1 MAHVKTTLL
10 LAALLTAL
18 LAVGGVLAAP
28 ARASEDT
35 PYDIRDR
42 IETIERQKLE
52 LVKTLALIY
61 EARGDKDKATE
72 YTYQAFM
79 IDASDD
85 VLAAKLLDL
94 MRRNERWAEM
104 IAIYERLIEERPGRS
119 QDYML
124 DLSTCYFK
132 LDQAD
137 KALQVLDQYKREY
150 ADYVETYL
158 KLASIYG
165 ENGRLDKAAG
175 VLEEAAAH
183 AEFGKQYK
191 VHWQLGIVYV
201 ELDKI
206 EDAIGAYEKALDLV
220 EPGSDR
226 NAINNRLIALYKQA
240 DKIEDVIQKRENEIE
255 AIDAKLVKLYWAEA
269 AKHEEAERF
278 ADAIK
283 LYRKIVALAPESEQ
297 GKAAAAKIEEL
308 TPKVPQ

>member
-1 MAHVKTTLL
+1 MSHTMNVLLIATLL
-10 LAALLTAL
+10 VAAGLVA
-18 LAVGGVLAAP
+18 AAP
-28 ARASEDT
+28 AWASEDT

-42 IETIERQKLE
+42 IEAIERQKLE

-79 IDASDD
+79 LDAGDE

-94 MRRNERWAEM
+94 MRKNERWKEM
-104 IAIYERLIEERPGRS
+104 IAIYERLIDEHPGRG

-132 LDQAD
+132 LGQGE
-137 KALQVLDQYKREY
+137 KALQVLDRYKREY

-158 KLASIYG
+158 KLATTYAD
-165 ENGRLDKAAG
+165 NGSLDKAAG

-183 AEFGKQYK
+183 PEFGKQYK

-201 ELDKI
+201 ELGKT
-206 EDAIGAYEKALDLV
+206 EEAIGAYEKALDLV

-226 NAINNRLIALYKQA
+226 NAINSRLIALYKEA
-240 DKIEDVIQKRENEIE
+240 NKIEDVIQKRENEIE
-255 AIDAKLVKLYWAEA
+255 AIDAKLVKLYQAEA
-269 AKHEEAERF
+269 EKQEQAGQFAE
-278 ADAIK
+278 AIK
-283 LYRKIVALAPESEQ
+283 LYRKIAALAPDSEQ

-308 TPKVPQ
+308 TPKVPK

>member
-1 MAHVKTTLL
+1 
-10 LAALLTAL
+10 
-18 LAVGGVLAAP
+18 
-28 ARASEDT
+28 
-35 PYDIRDR
+35 
-42 IETIERQKLE
+42 
-52 LVKTLALIY
+52 
-61 EARGDKDKATE
+61 
-72 YTYQAFM
+72 
-79 IDASDD
+79 
-85 VLAAKLLDL
+85 
-94 MRRNERWAEM
+94 M

-132 LDQAD
+132 LGQSD
-137 KALQVLDQYKREY
+137 KALAVLDQYKREY

-158 KLASIYG
+158 KLATIYAD
-165 ENGRLDKAAG
+165 NGHLDKAAG
-175 VLEEAAAH
+175 VLEEAAAN

-201 ELDKI
+201 ELDRI

-226 NAINNRLIALYKQA
+226 NAINSRLIALYKQA
-240 DKIEDVIQKRENEIE
+240 NKIEDIIQKRENEIE

-269 AKHEEAERF
+269 GKHEQAEQF
-278 ADAIK
+278 AEAIK

-297 GKAAAAKIEEL
+297 GKAAAAKIEDL